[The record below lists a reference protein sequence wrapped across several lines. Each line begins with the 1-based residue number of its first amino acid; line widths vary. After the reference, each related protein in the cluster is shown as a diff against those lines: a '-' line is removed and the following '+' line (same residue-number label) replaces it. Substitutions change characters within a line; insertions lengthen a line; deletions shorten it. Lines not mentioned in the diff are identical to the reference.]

1 MPYHGRPLA
10 WGWLGAR
17 LPWWLQQSLGS
28 SVSQGRAWVLG
39 LGPNKTRQA
48 RPGVMKRVK
57 LLMPLL
63 RLMMVFME
71 KLHGVFQGMLC
82 QLSGRWQLELG

>member
-1 MPYHGRPLA
+1 
-10 WGWLGAR
+10 
-17 LPWWLQQSLGS
+17 
-28 SVSQGRAWVLG
+28 
-39 LGPNKTRQA
+39 
-48 RPGVMKRVK
+48 MKRVK

-63 RLMMVFME
+63 RLMMIFME